1 MSDQESIKEQHLFQL
16 SIESSGDA
24 VIWMEADARIIYV
37 NKTACRLLGYSRDE
51 MLTLR
56 VYDVDANITPEDWPE
71 LWAELKR
78 KRSDKIESFLRRK
91 DGRLI
96 PVEIRGNFV
105 EFAGREFNC
114 ASARDITERRRS
126 EQIQSSIYTI
136 SEAAHKAKNL
146 HELFR
151 TIHETIIELM
161 PAKNNFY
168 IALYDRD
175 SGLLSFPY
183 FVDEYDDTPA
193 PKPLGK
199 GLTEYVLRTGMPL
212 LASPDVFDELVKKGE
227 VESIGAPSIDWLG
240 VPLKVKDETLGVLVV
255 QTYTEG
261 FRYTEDEQNILM
273 FISEQVAM
281 AIIRRQA
288 EEALRE
294 SEEMFRTVV
303 ENSQSGIVL
312 IDDEFRPV
320 YANDELLK
328 IIGYSRRELLGQDFR
343 RFLDEESRELI
354 IDRYHRRQKG
364 EAVPSRYEFTFVRK
378 DGRKRLVEISSSV
391 IKDSKNRTQTISQIR
406 DITEKRQAEE
416 RLRASLQEQEV
427 LLKEIHHRVKN
438 NLQII
443 SSLLNLQSQHIQDPA
458 ALEMFQE
465 SRLRV
470 RSMAMV
476 HEKLYRSKDLSH
488 VDFKEYIHSLAY
500 HLFQVFGVGSE
511 AITLTIDVVDV
522 FLDINSAIP
531 CGLLVSELISNS
543 LKHAFPDGRQGEVKV
558 RMQPVA
564 GGFID
569 LTVSDNGIGLEQ
581 DFDLKNSDSFGLQ
594 LVDMLTEQL
603 QGTVAID
610 RNGGTSIKVRFKILN
625 HE

>member
-1 MSDQESIKEQHLFQL
+1 MSDQESVQEQHLFQL
-16 SIESSGDA
+16 SIECSGDA

-37 NKTACRLLGYSRDE
+37 NETACRLLGTSRDE
-51 MLTLR
+51 LLSLR
-56 VYDVDANITPEDWPE
+56 VYDLDAQVTPELWPG

-78 KRSDKIESFLRRK
+78 KGSDKLESLFRHK

-114 ASARDITERRRS
+114 AAARDISERRRS
-126 EQIQSSIYTI
+126 EKIQASVYTI
-136 SEAAHKAKNL
+136 SEAAHRAKSPY
-146 HELFR
+146 ELFK
-151 TIHETIIELM
+151 TIHETITDLM

-168 IALYDRD
+168 IALFDRD
-175 SGLLSFPY
+175 TGLLSFPY
-183 FVDEYDDTPA
+183 FVDEYDETPA
-193 PKPLGK
+193 PKPPGK
-199 GLTEYVLRTGMPL
+199 GLTEYVLRTGEPL
-212 LASPDVFDELVKKGE
+212 LASPDVFDELVEKGE
-227 VESIGAPSIDWLG
+227 VEPIGAPSIDWLG
-240 VPLKVKDETLGVLVV
+240 VPLKVKDEPLGVLVV

-261 FRYTEDEQNILM
+261 FRYSEEEKNILM

-281 AIIRRQA
+281 AISRRQA

-303 ENSQSGIVL
+303 VNAQSGIVL
-312 IDDEFRPV
+312 IDDDFRPV
-320 YANDELLK
+320 YANDELLQM
-328 IIGYSRRELLGQDFR
+328 IGFTRHEFIGRDFR
-343 RFLDEESRELI
+343 RFLDQESRELI
-354 IDRYHRRQKG
+354 IERYQRRQKG

-378 DGRKRLVEISSSV
+378 DGRRRLMEISSSV
-391 IKDSKNRTQTISQIR
+391 IKDTKNRTQTIAHVR
-406 DITEKRQAEE
+406 DITEKKQAEE
-416 RLRASLQEQEV
+416 KLRASLQEKEV

-443 SSLLNLQSQHIQDPA
+443 SSLLNLQSQHIRDPA

-465 SRLRV
+465 SRMRV

-476 HEKLYRSKDLSH
+476 HEKLYRSKDLAH

-500 HLFQVFGVGSE
+500 HMFQVYGVSSE
-511 AITLTIDVVDV
+511 AIALTIEVGDV

-531 CGLLVSELISNS
+531 CGLLVSELISNT
-543 LKHAFPDGRQGEVKV
+543 LKHAFPDGRRGEVRV
-558 RMQPVA
+558 RMEPVTD
-564 GGFID
+564 GFIE
-569 LTVSDNGIGLEQ
+569 LTVSDNGIGLEK
-581 DFDLKNSDSFGLQ
+581 DFDLKNTESFGLQ

-610 RNGGTSIKVRFKILN
+610 HNGGTSFKVRFKASN